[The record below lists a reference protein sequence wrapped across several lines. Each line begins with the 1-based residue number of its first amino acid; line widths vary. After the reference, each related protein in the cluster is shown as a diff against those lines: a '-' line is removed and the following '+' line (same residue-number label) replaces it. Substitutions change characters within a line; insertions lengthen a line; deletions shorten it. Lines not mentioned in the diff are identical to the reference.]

1 MVLVHSLYDRKGI
14 DMFELLISVIFFGL
28 LFKTI
33 GLTLRLTWGVA
44 KLVAGLL
51 MVFALPILILCLLF
65 AGGIVLFLPLI
76 LIVIAAGIVKVCV

>member
-1 MVLVHSLYDRKGI
+1 
-14 DMFELLISVIFFGL
+14 MFELLIRVVFFGL

-51 MVFALPILILCLLF
+51 MMFALPVLIFCLLF
-65 AGGIVLFLPLI
+65 AGGVVLFLPLV
-76 LIVIAAGIVKVCV
+76 LIAIAAGIVKACV